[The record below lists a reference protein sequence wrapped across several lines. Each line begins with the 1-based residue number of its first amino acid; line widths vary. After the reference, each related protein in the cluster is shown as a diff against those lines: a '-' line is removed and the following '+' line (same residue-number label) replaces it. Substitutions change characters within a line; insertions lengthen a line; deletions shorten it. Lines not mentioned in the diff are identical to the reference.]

1 MLNVI
6 FIVGAVLLYLL
17 VGGAIAGLSVG
28 FGFVKTEIG
37 MLFSAILWPLW
48 LVIVLS
54 CYIVA
59 FVIGFCV
66 LTWTARVRACKNGG
80 AED

>member
-6 FIVGAVLLYLL
+6 FVIGAVLLYLL
-17 VGGAIAGLSVG
+17 VGGVIAGLSVG

-54 CYIVA
+54 CYVVA
-59 FVIGFCV
+59 FAFSFCV
-66 LTWTARVRACKNGG
+66 LTWAACVRARKNGG
-80 AED
+80 AEN

>member
-1 MLNVI
+1 MLSVI
-6 FIVGAVLLYLL
+6 SVIGAVLLYLL
-17 VGGAIAGLSVG
+17 VGGVVAGLSVG

-48 LVIVLS
+48 LVIVFS

-59 FVIGFCV
+59 FVISFCV
-66 LTWTARVRACKNGG
+66 LTWAACVRACKNGG

>member
-1 MLNVI
+1 MLSVI
-6 FIVGAVLLYLL
+6 FVIGAVLLYLL
-17 VGGAIAGLSVG
+17 VGGVVAGLSVG

-59 FVIGFCV
+59 FVIGICV
-66 LTWTARVRACKNGG
+66 CAWAACVRARKNGG